1 MSIFRN
7 TFTTEVQNQLDK
19 RQKALQK
26 RSSNDII
33 YLNSR
38 NSWVRMTSGVNVGGT
53 NELAKSNIMLG
64 GTLIDGVLGRML
76 RSGVGNRAYAYA
88 SETPT
93 GNSYNTSATAG
104 TAGLKPMPGIT
115 SVDVK
120 SKTAYG
126 SLREVTVNFSC
137 NNLQQLEDLELLYMR
152 PGYTVLVEW
161 GFSPYLD
168 KEGNIQNNFEFYDKV
183 LNGTATIDQIFK
195 DLFELSRKYNGNYE
209 GHYGYVK
216 NYNWSARADG
226 GYDCQ
231 TTILSVG
238 ELMESLV
245 TSWTPMNVAEIAK
258 DGLVV
263 IDNTSKIPKFNPY
276 GFANQ
281 NQFTFDPMQFANVTF
296 LDIGG
301 EVAKRG
307 QNYSKSIL
315 TGALYE
321 LYRHCFDSIQKA
333 RFNFVA
339 YPGGK
344 TDYHLFAYKT
354 ATPPSPDSIVDG
366 GIEAYITL
374 ESFVK
379 LLNKHVVTATSNKQ
393 YQNIKPFTELSVFP
407 NTYDPANANTTG
419 SLLCLAHPLQ
429 VSVDPSVCLITSP
442 IWAGG
447 VTFTNIGSD
456 KSKSTKSLPEIPI
469 LKALEKDGQDFRYKK
484 EYGNELGN
492 IGNIYLNINRLY
504 QLSIDSRLITSDQ
517 ELKLYDFL
525 KTILKEVQTSIGNVN
540 TFDVHVDPVDSV
552 ARIIDFNYVDDK
564 KRPVKAFQIEVANLN
579 STVRS
584 YSLQSQIFPNQSN
597 LIALGA
603 QLDGAGNQSSQNAT
617 LIDFNKDVEDRI
629 VPKKLPSV
637 SGKYTNVNDANNV
650 ADANALKAV
659 KANISTS
666 IEKIGELLVPNAS
679 AQPSITVTNPGA
691 PSPASSNDY
700 KSSLSNLIRYFQGI
714 TNSTTKN
721 RGIIPVKISLT
732 MDGIGGLIIGHLF
745 KIPADLLPRGY
756 KFSDGSTSKLLQI
769 ITGISHKISNGDW
782 TTTIDA
788 LNIIATEPTDETTFS
803 MLLTISGNQTTVD
816 VGGNLLANLE
826 LSGDYRNRAFA
837 FIASKEQFTE
847 VATND
852 EGKFRLGYGTD
863 KIIDNGQLRDVRA
876 GDKTT
881 PEAAKQVL
889 LSQIQN
895 DYEKRVIR
903 DIGQSDF
910 DKLNANQKAA
920 LISYAYNVGNI
931 SSSIVTA
938 IKQGKLEEAATQI
951 QSGPITGQQS
961 GVLQGLILRR
971 EQEAALFLTPVSEPP
986 SKFSLTQPPPNLN
999 KPLAFNPYSFTG
1011 Q

>member
-1 MSIFRN
+1 MSIFKN
-7 TFTTEVQNQLDK
+7 TFTNEVQNQLDK

-53 NELAKSNIMLG
+53 NELAKSYVMLG
-64 GTLIDGVLGRML
+64 GVLNRDKSL
-76 RSGVGNRAYAYA
+76 RSGVGTNEKAYA
-88 SETPT
+88 SGAPFIAPYN
-93 GNSYNTSATAG
+93 NSTIKAG

-120 SKTAYG
+120 SKSAYG

-168 KEGNIQNNFEFYDKV
+168 KAGDIQNSFNFYNKV
-183 LNGTATIDQIFK
+183 LEGTATIDQIFK
-195 DLFELSRKYNGNYE
+195 DLFELSRKYDGNYE

-216 NYNWSARADG
+216 NYNWTARMDG

-245 TSWTPMNVAEIAK
+245 TSWTPMNVAELAK

-263 IDNTSKIPKFNPY
+263 LPTAKIPKFDPY

-281 NQFTFDPMQFANVTF
+281 NQSVFDPMQFANVTF

-315 TGALYE
+315 TGTLYE

-333 RFNFVA
+333 TFNFVA

-344 TDYHLFAYKT
+344 TDYHLFAYKA
-354 ATPPSPDSIVDG
+354 ATPPSTDSIVDG
-366 GIEAYITL
+366 GVEAYITL

-379 LLNKHVVTATSNKQ
+379 LLNKHVVTATSNKE
-393 YQNIKPFTELSVFP
+393 YNNIKPFTELSVFP

-447 VTFTNIGSD
+447 VTFTNISSD
-456 KSKSTKSLPEIPI
+456 KSKSTKSLPEIPV
-469 LKALEKDGQDFRYKK
+469 LKALKQDFRYKGD
-484 EYGNELGN
+484 YRNELGN
-492 IGNIYLNINRLY
+492 IGNIYLNINRLH
-504 QLSIDSRLITSDQ
+504 QLSTDPRLITSDQ

-525 KTILKEVQTSIGNVN
+525 KTILKEVQTSIGSVN
-540 TFDVHVDPVDSV
+540 TFDIHIDPVDSV

-564 KRPVKAFQIEVANLN
+564 KRPVDAFQIEVANLN

-637 SGKYTNVNDANNV
+637 SGKYANVNDANNV
-650 ADANALKAV
+650 ANENALKAV

-679 AQPSITVTNPGA
+679 AQPSTTVTTPGTA
-691 PSPASSNDY
+691 TPTSSNEY

-714 TNSTTKN
+714 TDSTTKN

-756 KFSDGSTSKLLQI
+756 KFSSGSKSKLLQI
-769 ITGISHKISNGDW
+769 ITGISHKISGGDW

-788 LNIIATEPTDETTFS
+788 LNIIATEPTDKTKFS
-803 MLLTISGNQTTVD
+803 DLLTISGNQTTVD
-816 VGGNLLANLE
+816 VSGG
-826 LSGDYRNRAFA
+826 RAFEDSISTKNEA
-837 FIASKEQFTE
+837 PTKSISTAVDKFKAAGYNKF
-847 VATND
+847 AT
-852 EGKFRLGYGTD
+852 
-863 KIIDNGQLRDVRA
+863 
-876 GDKTT
+876 
-881 PEAAKQVL
+881 
-889 LSQIQN
+889 
-895 DYEKRVIR
+895 
-903 DIGQSDF
+903 
-910 DKLNANQKAA
+910 AA
-920 LISYAYNVGNI
+920 LIGGLIQESNLDNNQTNSIGAYGIAQWLGDRLKALKTRNAWNRLDVQLDFIVYELNNSEVGAGRKLKNANNI
-931 SSSIVTA
+931 EDA
-938 IKQGKLEEAATQI
+938 IAGAAAYERYSGINRGAATTYEEVAVANE
-951 QSGPITGQQS
+951 TGRRI
-961 GVLQGLILRR
+961 GFAKDILSRI
-971 EQEAALFLTPVSEPP
+971 ENGEFG
-986 SKFSLTQPPPNLN
+986 K
-999 KPLAFNPYSFTG
+999 Y
-1011 Q
+1011 

>member
-7 TFTTEVQNQLDK
+7 TFTPEVKNQLDK

-38 NSWVRMTSGVNVGGT
+38 SSWVRMTSGVNVGGT
-53 NELAKSNIMLG
+53 NDLAKDYVMLG
-64 GTLIDGVLGRML
+64 GVLNSRADKSL
-76 RSGVGNRAYAYA
+76 RSGVGTSDKAYANL
-88 SETPT
+88 SPSIS
-93 GNSYNTSATAG
+93 SYNSDTRTAG

-168 KEGNIQNNFEFYDKV
+168 KEGDIKNSFNFYDKV
-183 LNGTATIDQIFK
+183 LEGTATIDQIFK
-195 DLFELSRKYNGNYE
+195 DLFELSRKYDGNYE

-216 NYNWSARADG
+216 NYSWSARADG

-245 TSWTPMNVAEIAK
+245 TSWTPLNVAEIAK
-258 DGLVV
+258 NGLVV
-263 IDNTSKIPKFNPY
+263 PTKIIKLPTLNTNSITNPI
-276 GFANQ
+276 
-281 NQFTFDPMQFANVTF
+281 QFTDVTF
-296 LDIGG
+296 IGG
-301 EVAKRG
+301 SEEAKRG

-321 LYRHCFDSIQKA
+321 LYRHCFSKIGTLKY
-333 RFNFVA
+333 FMGN
-339 YPGGK
+339 PKGE
-344 TDYHLFAYKT
+344 TDYDLFAYR
-354 ATPPSPDSIVDG
+354 TPTVTTPDNIIDG
-366 GIEAYITL
+366 NVQAYITL

-379 LLNKHVVTATSNKQ
+379 LLNKHIVTATANKQ
-393 YQNIKPFTELSVFP
+393 FQNIRPFVELSTYS
-407 NTYDPANANTTG
+407 NTYDPANPSTAEA
-419 SLLCLAHPLQ
+419 LLCLAHPLQ
-429 VSVDPSVCLITSP
+429 VSVDPSICLITSP

-447 VTFTNIGSD
+447 VTFTNLGND
-456 KSKSTKSLPEIPI
+456 KKRLQKTLPEIPYLQQ
-469 LKALEKDGQDFRYKK
+469 LKKLGKDFRYKGDYK
-484 EYGNELGN
+484 NELGN
-492 IGNIYLNINRLY
+492 IGNIYLNINRLH
-504 QLSIDSRLITSDQ
+504 QLSIDPKLITSDQ

-525 KTILKEVQTSIGNVN
+525 KTILKEVQTSIGSVN
-540 TFDVHVDPVDSV
+540 TFDLYVDPEDSI

-564 KRPVKAFQIEVANLN
+564 KRPIDAFQIEVANLN

-603 QLDGAGNQSSQNAT
+603 QLDGAGNQSSQNST
-617 LIDFNKDVEDRI
+617 LIDFNSNVEDRI

-637 SGKYTNVNDANNV
+637 DGKYTNVTNTNT
-650 ADANALKAV
+650 LEAV
-659 KANISTS
+659 KANISIG
-666 IEKIGELLVPNAS
+666 IEKIGQLLVPNSS
-679 AQPSITVTNPGA
+679 AAKSTETINPGDDSA
-691 PSPASSNDY
+691 TSSYDY
-700 KSSLSNLIRYFQGI
+700 KSSLANLIRYFQGI

-756 KFSDGSTSKLLQI
+756 KFSNGSTSKLLQI

-788 LNIIATEPTDETTFS
+788 LNIIASEPTDKTTFS
-803 MLLTISGNQTTVD
+803 DLLIMSGNQTVINSGGRAIENPISTKDEASMKNISIAVD
-816 VGGNLLANLE
+816 KLKAAGYNKFATSALIGGLIQESNLKSDLTNSIGAYGIAQWLGDRLVNL
-826 LSGDYRNRAFA
+826 RNRKDATTLKGQLD
-837 FIASKEQFTE
+837 FIVYELNSSESSAGQKLKSASTIEDAIAGAAAYERYNGINRGAATTYEE
-847 VATND
+847 VALAD
-852 EGKFRLGYGTD
+852 ETGRRIGFAKDILNRINAEEFGKY
-863 KIIDNGQLRDVRA
+863 
-876 GDKTT
+876 
-881 PEAAKQVL
+881 
-889 LSQIQN
+889 
-895 DYEKRVIR
+895 
-903 DIGQSDF
+903 
-910 DKLNANQKAA
+910 
-920 LISYAYNVGNI
+920 
-931 SSSIVTA
+931 
-938 IKQGKLEEAATQI
+938 
-951 QSGPITGQQS
+951 
-961 GVLQGLILRR
+961 
-971 EQEAALFLTPVSEPP
+971 
-986 SKFSLTQPPPNLN
+986 
-999 KPLAFNPYSFTG
+999 
-1011 Q
+1011 

>member
-7 TFTTEVQNQLDK
+7 TFTAEVQNQLDK

-26 RSSNDII
+26 RSANDII

-38 NSWVRMTSGVNVGGT
+38 NSWVRMTSGVNVDGT
-53 NELAKSNIMLG
+53 NALAKSNIMLG
-64 GTLIDGVLGRML
+64 GTLIDGVLGRTL

-88 SETPT
+88 SETPSGT
-93 GNSYNTSATAG
+93 SYNSDTREAG
-104 TAGLKPMPGIT
+104 TAGIKPMPGIT

-195 DLFELSRKYNGNYE
+195 DLFALSRKYNGNYE

-231 TTILSVG
+231 ATILSVG

-258 DGLVV
+258 DGLVAPV
-263 IDNTSKIPKFNPY
+263 KTVKIPILSPKSITDPI
-276 GFANQ
+276 
-281 NQFTFDPMQFANVTF
+281 QFTDITF

-301 EVAKRG
+301 EVGKRG

-321 LYRHCFDSIQKA
+321 LYRYCFDKIGTLKY
-333 RFNFVA
+333 FV
-339 YPGGK
+339 GK
-344 TDYHLFAYKT
+344 PKPVGQTDYNLFAYKA
-354 ATPPSPDSIVDG
+354 ATPPSTDSIVDG
-366 GIEAYITL
+366 GVEAYITL

-379 LLNKHVVTATSNKQ
+379 LLNKHIVTATSNKQ

-456 KSKSTKSLPEIPI
+456 KSKSTKSLPEIPV
-469 LKALEKDGQDFRYKK
+469 LKELERSGKDFRYKK
-484 EYGNELGN
+484 EYSNELGN
-492 IGNIYLNINRLY
+492 IGDIYLNINRLH
-504 QLSIDSRLITSDQ
+504 QLSTDSRLITSDQ

-525 KTILKEVQTSIGNVN
+525 KTILKEVQTSIGSVN
-540 TFDVHVDPVDSV
+540 TFDIHIDPVDSV

-564 KRPVKAFQIEVANLN
+564 KRPVNAFQIEVANLN

-617 LIDFNKDVEDRI
+617 LIDFNSNVEDRI

-637 SGKYTNVNDANNV
+637 SGKYTNITDANNV

-679 AQPSITVTNPGA
+679 AQPSTTVTNQGTVTPT
-691 PSPASSNDY
+691 SSNEY

-714 TNSTTKN
+714 TDSTTKN

-745 KIPADLLPRGY
+745 KIPDDLLPRGY
-756 KFSDGSTSKLLQI
+756 KFAKNSTSKLLQI
-769 ITGISHKISNGDW
+769 ITGISHKISGGDW

-788 LNIIATEPTDETTFS
+788 LNIIATEPTDETKFAD
-803 MLLTISGNQTTVD
+803 LLTISGNKATVN

-826 LSGDYRNRAFA
+826 ISGDYRNRAFA

-852 EGKFRLGYGTD
+852 EGRKRLGYGTD
-863 KIIDNGQLRDVRA
+863 QIFDNGQLRDVRP
-876 GDKTT
+876 GDRTT

-889 LSQIQN
+889 IDQIKN

-903 DIGQSDF
+903 DIGQSNF

-920 LISYAYNVGNI
+920 LISYAYNVGNV

-971 EQEAALFLTPVSEPP
+971 EQEAALFLTPVENPP
-986 SKFSLTQPPPNLN
+986 SKFNISQPPPNL
-999 KPLAFNPYSFTG
+999 KKLPAFNPNSFTG
-1011 Q
+1011 

>member
-7 TFTTEVQNQLDK
+7 TFTTEVKNQLDK

-26 RSSNDII
+26 RSANDII

-53 NELAKSNIMLG
+53 NDLAKDYVMLG
-64 GTLIDGVLGRML
+64 GVLNSRADKSL
-76 RSGVGNRAYAYA
+76 RSGVGTSDKSY
-88 SETPT
+88 STSSPST
-93 GNSYNTSATAG
+93 NSYNTSATAG

-120 SKTAYG
+120 SKSAYG

-137 NNLQQLEDLELLYMR
+137 NNIQQLEDLELLYMR

-168 KEGNIQNNFEFYDKV
+168 KGGNIQNNFEFYDKV
-183 LNGTATIDQIFK
+183 LEGTATIDQIFK
-195 DLFELSRKYNGNYE
+195 DLFERSRKYDGNYE

-216 NYNWSARADG
+216 NYNWSVRADG

-245 TSWTPMNVAEIAK
+245 TSWTPMNVAELAK

-263 IDNTSKIPKFNPY
+263 TDNTSKIPKFNPY

-281 NQFTFDPMQFANVTF
+281 NQSTFDPMQFANVTF

-321 LYRHCFDSIQKA
+321 LYRFCFDSIQKA

-354 ATPPSPDSIVDG
+354 ATPPSSDSIVDG
-366 GIEAYITL
+366 GVEAYITL

-379 LLNKHVVTATSNKQ
+379 LLNKHVVTAISNKQ

-447 VTFTNIGSD
+447 VTFTNISSD

-469 LKALEKDGQDFRYKK
+469 LKALGKDGQDFRYKK
-484 EYGNELGN
+484 DYGNELGN
-492 IGNIYLNINRLY
+492 IGNIYLNINRLH
-504 QLSIDSRLITSDQ
+504 QLSTDSRLITSDQ

-525 KTILKEVQTSIGNVN
+525 KTILKEVQTSIGSVN

-564 KRPVKAFQIEVANLN
+564 KRPVPAFEIEVANLN

-617 LIDFNKDVEDRI
+617 LIDFNRDIEDRI

-637 SGKYTNVNDANNV
+637 SGKYTNVTDANNV

-679 AQPSITVTNPGA
+679 AQPSIAVTNLGA
-691 PSPASSNDY
+691 PSPTSSNDY

-756 KFSDGSTSKLLQI
+756 KFTDGSTSKLLQI
-769 ITGISHKISNGDW
+769 ITGISHKIAGGDW

-816 VGGNLLANLE
+816 VGGNLLADLE

-837 FIASKEQFTE
+837 FIASKEQFTD

-863 KIIDNGQLRDVRA
+863 KILDNGQLRNVRA

-903 DIGQSDF
+903 DIGQSNF

-931 SSSIVTA
+931 SSSIATA
-938 IKQGKLEEAATQI
+938 IKQGNLEEAATQI
-951 QSGPITGQQS
+951 QNGPTTGQQS

-971 EQEAALFLTPVSEPP
+971 EQEAALFLTPEGNPP
-986 SKFSLTQPPPNLN
+986 SKFQLSPP
-999 KPLAFNPYSFTG
+999 KPSTRPPAFNPNSFTG

>member
-7 TFTTEVQNQLDK
+7 TFTKEVKNQLDK

-26 RSSNDII
+26 RSANDII

-53 NELAKSNIMLG
+53 NDLAKSYIMLG
-64 GTLIDGVLGRML
+64 GVLNKDKSL
-76 RSGVGNRAYAYA
+76 RSGVGTNEKAYA
-88 SETPT
+88 SGAPLLAP
-93 GNSYNTSATAG
+93 YNNLNTKAG
-104 TAGLKPMPGIT
+104 TAGIKPMPGIT

-168 KEGNIQNNFEFYDKV
+168 KEGNIQNNFQFYDKV
-183 LNGTATIDQIFK
+183 LEGTATIDQIFK
-195 DLFELSRKYNGNYE
+195 DLFEYSRKYDGNYE

-245 TSWTPMNVAEIAK
+245 TSWTPLNVAELAK
-258 DGLVV
+258 NGLVAPV
-263 IDNTSKIPKFNPY
+263 KTIKLPTLNTNNITNPI
-276 GFANQ
+276 
-281 NQFTFDPMQFANVTF
+281 QFTDVTF
-296 LDIGG
+296 LGG
-301 EVAKRG
+301 SEEAKRG

-321 LYRHCFDSIQKA
+321 LYRHCFDKIGTFKY
-333 RFNFVA
+333 FMGN
-339 YPGGK
+339 PKGE

-354 ATPPSPDSIVDG
+354 TTPPAPDSIVDG
-366 GIEAYITL
+366 GVQAYITL

-407 NTYDPANANTTG
+407 NTYDPANTTG

-447 VTFTNIGSD
+447 VTFTNLSND
-456 KSKSTKSLPEIPI
+456 KSKSTTSLPEIPI
-469 LKALEKDGQDFRYKK
+469 LKELKRSGQDFRYNGSY
-484 EYGNELGN
+484 ENELGN

-504 QLSIDSRLITSDQ
+504 QLSIDPRLITSDQ

-525 KTILKEVQTSIGNVN
+525 KTILKEVQTSIGSVN
-540 TFDVHVDPVDSV
+540 TFDVHVDPIDSV

-564 KRPVKAFQIEVANLN
+564 KRPVDAFQIEVANLN

-617 LIDFNKDVEDRI
+617 LIDFNRDVEDRI
-629 VPKKLPSV
+629 VPKKLPSTD
-637 SGKYTNVNDANNV
+637 GKYTNVTEG
-650 ADANALKAV
+650 NALETV

-666 IEKIGELLVPNAS
+666 IQKIGELLVPNSNAEKS
-679 AQPSITVTNPGA
+679 TTTVNPGTDSA
-691 PSPASSNDY
+691 TSSYDY
-700 KSSLSNLIRYFQGI
+700 KSSLANLIRYFQGI

-788 LNIIATEPTDETTFS
+788 LNIIASEPTDKTKFS
-803 MLLTISGNQTTVD
+803 DLLIISGNQTVINSGGRAIENPISTKDEAPMKNISIAVD
-816 VGGNLLANLE
+816 KLKSAGYNKFATSALVGGLIQESNLRSDLTNSIGAYGIAQWLGDRLVNLRKRKDSST
-826 LSGDYRNRAFA
+826 L
-837 FIASKEQFTE
+837 
-847 VATND
+847 
-852 EGKFRLGYGTD
+852 
-863 KIIDNGQLRDVRA
+863 NGQLDFIIYELNNSESAA
-876 GDKTT
+876 GRKLKSASTIEDAIAG
-881 PEAAKQVL
+881 AAA
-889 LSQIQN
+889 
-895 DYEKRVIR
+895 YERYSGINR
-903 DIGQSDF
+903 G
-910 DKLNANQKAA
+910 
-920 LISYAYNVGNI
+920 
-931 SSSIVTA
+931 
-938 IKQGKLEEAATQI
+938 AATTYEEVALADE
-951 QSGPITGQQS
+951 TGRRI
-961 GVLQGLILRR
+961 GFAKDILNRINDG
-971 EQEAALFLTPVSEPP
+971 EFG
-986 SKFSLTQPPPNLN
+986 K
-999 KPLAFNPYSFTG
+999 Y
-1011 Q
+1011 